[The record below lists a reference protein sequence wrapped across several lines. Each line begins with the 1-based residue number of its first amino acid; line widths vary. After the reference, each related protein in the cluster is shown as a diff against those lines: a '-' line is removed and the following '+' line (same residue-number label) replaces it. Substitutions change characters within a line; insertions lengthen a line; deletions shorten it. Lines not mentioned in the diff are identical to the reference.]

1 MKRTIVSVLCLSLA
15 VFILASCSSS
25 LGTPPAS
32 TADVSGIQ
40 TKAAQDVLASL
51 TANAPTI
58 TSTPSDILYFEDF
71 SNPNDDWP
79 ISDDPG
85 SARRYLRGQY
95 LITAKENEY
104 IHWGLAG
111 EDISNGVLNVDVR
124 MVSGDKEDAYA
135 AVIWRDI
142 TKNSDDS
149 YYMLGFNDDGCFQVD
164 KSLQGTWVS
173 LIQFSCSPAFNAPGN
188 SNKVTIA
195 YNNDVSEI
203 FINEEYV
210 GSITDTSLRSGDI
223 GLGVALTNGSI
234 TPSEF
239 SFDNLVVYKYD
250 LTNGSIPKKST
261 VSPTKISTNGSSI
274 PVPTIRPIINPT
286 STPKLPLEITLKVT
300 NLCPEQHTVIFD
312 GPTHLKYVVGS
323 GDTKEWQG
331 AKGTYRWTVDGIT
344 SEHSPQDLHVAVWTL
359 TLCE

>member
-1 MKRTIVSVLCLSLA
+1 MKKIIVTVFNLILA
-15 VFILASCSSS
+15 AFLLASCSSS

-32 TADVSGIQ
+32 TTDVSSIQ

-58 TSTPSDILYFEDF
+58 TSTPTDILYFEDF

-111 EDISNGVLNVDVR
+111 EDISNGVLTVDVR

-142 TKNSDDS
+142 TKNNDDS
-149 YYMLGFNDDGCFQVD
+149 YYMLGFNDNGCFQVD

-173 LIQFSCSPAFNAPGN
+173 LIQFTCSPAFNAPGN
-188 SNKVTIA
+188 SNKITIA

-203 FINEEYV
+203 FINGEYV
-210 GSITDTSLRSGDI
+210 GSITDTSLRSGDF

-250 LTNGSIPKKST
+250 FTNGSIPKKLSA
-261 VSPTKISTNGSSI
+261 SPTKISVNGSNN
-274 PVPTIRPIINPT
+274 PVPTTRPATNPT
-286 STPKLPLEITLKVT
+286 STPKLPLEITIKVT
-300 NLCPEQHTVIFD
+300 NLCPEQHTVIMD
-312 GPTHLKYVVGS
+312 GPTHLKFVVEPGT
-323 GDTKEWQG
+323 TKEWQG
-331 AKGTYRWTVDGIT
+331 AKGIYTWTEDGIT
-344 SEHSPQDLHVAVWTL
+344 SPYSPQELYISVWTL